1 LFGRQS
7 TDGTSDF
14 TGQLISDENHNPC
27 KEKPLND
34 LEKTKEQLIDELKYL
49 RERCSEG
56 KHFISPASQTDLLRE
71 SEARYRAVI
80 ETISEPYAEH
90 DLAGNITYFN
100 DAYVDEMGYSRQELQ
115 GLSYRNY
122 VDKNDLDPI
131 YRLYNE
137 VYKTGIPAK
146 SSELESVNKDGKKN
160 QYEVTVSLIRDSE
173 EKPVGFRTLFHNITE
188 RRNAEDAI
196 RSIQERLELVL
207 AGAELGLYDI
217 NSQTGASYVDDR
229 YLDML
234 GYKREDFLA
243 FNIEVWLQLIHP
255 EDLNSIKER
264 VREVMSGDRRLV
276 EMEYRLRHKS
286 GDWVWVLGRG
296 RVVSWDEAGKPLR
309 FTGTQLNI
317 TDRKKVQEALRL
329 SEERLRLVTDNMKD
343 IIVMTDQ
350 NFNILYISPSVFS
363 VMGYNSKDREGK
375 SILDYIHPDDL
386 PAIEQGLK
394 DSLATFSPGKME
406 CRYMHARGEYIW
418 LEAKGAYMLDQQN
431 NFLGSVLGIR
441 DITERKK
448 AEEALQKTLDELEIR
463 VKERT
468 FELQEINTTL
478 RVLLK
483 NRDDDQKNLQ
493 ESLQSNI
500 HQLVIPF
507 IQKLR
512 STHTSEQKLEYLN
525 ILETNLNNI
534 ASPFINK
541 LSMAYKNLSPREL
554 QVAALIKQG
563 KSSKEIS
570 DIFNLSVGTV
580 NSYRNSIREKL
591 NLISS
596 DTNLRTYLLALT

>member
-1 LFGRQS
+1 L
-7 TDGTSDF
+7 TD
-14 TGQLISDENHNPC
+14 Q
-27 KEKPLND
+27 K
-34 LEKTKEQLIDELKYL
+34 KTKEQLIEELRHL
-49 RERCSEG
+49 RE
-56 KHFISPASQTDLLRE
+56 SPAQGGPFDRQASPSDLLKE

-80 ETISEPYAEH
+80 ENISEPYAEH

-100 DAYVDEMGYSRQELQ
+100 DAYLKEMGYSREELQ
-115 GLSYRNY
+115 GLNYRNY
-122 VDKNDLDPI
+122 IEWKNLDAA
-131 YRLYNE
+131 YRIYNE

-146 SSELESVNKDGKKN
+146 SSEMESVNKAGKIN
-160 QYEVTVSLIRDSE
+160 QYELTVSLIRDTQG
-173 EKPVGFRTLFHNITE
+173 KPVGFRTLFHNITE

-196 RSIQERLELVL
+196 RNIQKRLELVL

-217 NSQTGASYVDDR
+217 NSKTGVSYVDDR

-234 GYKREDFLA
+234 GYQRDDFLA
-243 FNIEVWLQLIHP
+243 FNIETWMKIIHP
-255 EDLNSIKER
+255 DDLNNIKEK
-264 VREVMSGDRRLV
+264 VREIMSGNRQLV

-317 TDRKKVQEALRL
+317 TDRKRAQEALRQ

-350 NFNILYISPSVFS
+350 HFRIVYISPSVYS
-363 VMGYNSKDREGK
+363 VMGYDSKDREGK
-375 SILDYIHPDDL
+375 SLTDFIHPEDL
-386 PAIEQGLK
+386 PAIEKVLR

-406 CRYMHARGEYIW
+406 CRYKHARGEYIW
-418 LEAKGAYMLDQQN
+418 LEATGAYMLDQQR
-431 NFLGSVLGIR
+431 NFLGAVFGIR
-441 DITERKK
+441 DITERKSV
-448 AEEALQKTLDELEIR
+448 EENLQKTLDELETR

-483 NRDDDQKNLQ
+483 NRDEDQKSLQ

-507 IQKLR
+507 IQKMR
-512 STHTSEQKLEYLN
+512 MTQSSEKKVEYLN
-525 ILETNLNNI
+525 VLETNLNNI
-534 ASPFINK
+534 ASPFINQ
-541 LSMAYKNLSPREL
+541 LSIAYKNLSPREL

-563 KSSKEIS
+563 KSSKDIA

-580 NSYRNSIREKL
+580 NAYRNSIREKL
-591 NLISS
+591 HLVSTE
-596 DTNLRTYLLALT
+596 TNLRSYLLALT

>member
-1 LFGRQS
+1 M
-7 TDGTSDF
+7 SD
-14 TGQLISDENHNPC
+14 Q
-27 KEKPLND
+27 EKN
-34 LEKTKEQLIDELKYL
+34 KEQLIEELKRL
-49 RERCSEG
+49 RKRGAEG
-56 KHFISPASQTDLLRE
+56 EHFQSQASQTDLLRE

-100 DAYVDEMGYSRQELQ
+100 DAYIEEMGYSRKELQ
-115 GLSYRNY
+115 GLSYRKY
-122 VDKNDLDPI
+122 VDQNNLDLV

-137 VYKTGIPAK
+137 VYNTGIPAK
-146 SSELESVNKDGKKN
+146 SSELESVNKAGKKN
-160 QYEVTVSLIRDSE
+160 QYEITVSLIRDSE
-173 EKPVGFRTLFHNITE
+173 GKPVGFRTLFHNITE

-217 NSQTGASYVDDR
+217 NSQTGESYVDDR

-243 FNIEVWLQLIHP
+243 FNIETWMKLIHP
-255 EDLNSIKER
+255 EDLNNIKEK
-264 VREVMSGDRRLV
+264 VQAIIYGSRRLI
-276 EMEYRLRHKS
+276 EMEYRLLHKS
-286 GDWVWVLGRG
+286 GEWVWVLGRG

-317 TDRKKVQEALRL
+317 TDRKRAQESLRL

-343 IIVMTDQ
+343 MIVLTDQ
-350 NFNILYISPSVFS
+350 HFKIVYISPSGNS
-363 VMGYNSKDREGK
+363 VTGYDSKDRGGK
-375 SILDYIHPDDL
+375 SIMDFIHPEDL
-386 PAIEQGLK
+386 PAIETTLK
-394 DSLATFSPGKME
+394 ESLAAFSPGKIE
-406 CRYMHARGEYIW
+406 YRYKHARGEYIW
-418 LEAKGAYMLDQQN
+418 LEATGTYMLDQQK
-431 NFLGSVLGIR
+431 NFLGAVFGIH

-448 AEEALQKTLDELEIR
+448 VEEALQKTLDELETR

-483 NRDDDQKNLQ
+483 NRDEDQKNLQ

-512 STHTSEQKLEYLN
+512 TTQLNEQKLEYLN
-525 ILETNLNNI
+525 VLEANLNNI

-580 NSYRNSIREKL
+580 NTYRNSIREKL
-591 NLISS
+591 NLVSS
-596 DTNLRTYLLALT
+596 DANLRSYLLAMT

>member
-1 LFGRQS
+1 LTNQ
-7 TDGTSDF
+7 
-14 TGQLISDENHNPC
+14 
-27 KEKPLND
+27 K
-34 LEKTKEQLIDELKYL
+34 KTKEQLIEELRHL
-49 RERCSEG
+49 RESSAQEG
-56 KHFISPASQTDLLRE
+56 PFDRQASPSDLLKE

-80 ETISEPYAEH
+80 ENISEPYAEH

-100 DAYVDEMGYSRQELQ
+100 DAYLKEMGYSREELQ
-115 GLSYRNY
+115 GLNYRNY
-122 VDKNDLDPI
+122 IERKNLDAA
-131 YRLYNE
+131 YRIYNE

-146 SSELESVNKDGKKN
+146 SSEMESVNKAGKIN
-160 QYEVTVSLIRDSE
+160 QYELTVSLIRDTQG
-173 EKPVGFRTLFHNITE
+173 KPVGFRTLFHNITE

-196 RSIQERLELVL
+196 RNIQKRLELVL

-217 NSQTGASYVDDR
+217 NSKTGVSYVDDR

-234 GYKREDFLA
+234 GYQRDDFLA
-243 FNIEVWLQLIHP
+243 FNIETWMKIIHP
-255 EDLNSIKER
+255 DDLNNIKEK
-264 VREVMSGDRRLV
+264 VREIMSGNRQLV

-317 TDRKKVQEALRL
+317 TDRKRAQEALRQ

-350 NFNILYISPSVFS
+350 HFRIVYISPSVYS
-363 VMGYNSKDREGK
+363 VMGYDSKDREGK
-375 SILDYIHPDDL
+375 SLTDFIHPEDL
-386 PAIEQGLK
+386 PAIEKVLR

-406 CRYMHARGEYIW
+406 CRYKHARGEYIW
-418 LEAKGAYMLDQQN
+418 LEATGAYMLDQQR
-431 NFLGSVLGIR
+431 NFLGAVFGIR
-441 DITERKK
+441 DITERKSV
-448 AEEALQKTLDELEIR
+448 EENLQKTLDELETR

-483 NRDDDQKNLQ
+483 NRDEDQKSLQ

-507 IQKLR
+507 IQKMR
-512 STHTSEQKLEYLN
+512 MTQSGEKKVEYLN
-525 ILETNLNNI
+525 VLEANLNNI
-534 ASPFINK
+534 ASPFINQ
-541 LSMAYKNLSPREL
+541 LSIAYKNLSPREL

-563 KSSKEIS
+563 KSSKDIA

-580 NSYRNSIREKL
+580 NAYRNSIREKL
-591 NLISS
+591 HLVSTE
-596 DTNLRTYLLALT
+596 TNLRSYLLALT

>member
-1 LFGRQS
+1 M
-7 TDGTSDF
+7 
-14 TGQLISDENHNPC
+14 
-27 KEKPLND
+27 ND
-34 LEKTKEQLIDELKYL
+34 HDKTKEQLIKELKHL
-49 RERCSEG
+49 RERCEEVE
-56 KHFISPASQTDLLRE
+56 HFINSPLSKTDLLRE

-100 DAYVDEMGYSRQELQ
+100 DAYVEEMGYSRQELQ

-122 VDKNDLDPI
+122 VDENDLDPI

-137 VYKTGIPAK
+137 VYKTGTPAK

-188 RRNAEDAI
+188 RRNAEDVI

-234 GYKREDFLA
+234 GYKRDDFLA
-243 FNIEVWLQLIHP
+243 FNVETWLQLIHP
-255 EDLNSIKER
+255 EDLNNIKER

-296 RVVSWDEAGKPLR
+296 RVVNWDEAGKPLR

-317 TDRKKVQEALRL
+317 TDRKRAQESLRL

-350 NFNILYISPSVFS
+350 NFNILYISPSVQS
-363 VMGYNSKDREGK
+363 VMGYHSKDREGK
-375 SILDYIHPDDL
+375 SILDFIHPDDL
-386 PAIEQGLK
+386 SAIEQGLK
-394 DSLATFSPGKME
+394 DSLGTFSPGKME

-418 LEAKGAYMLDQQN
+418 LEAKGAYMLDQQK
-431 NFLGSVLGIR
+431 NFMGAVLGIR

-448 AEEALQKTLDELEIR
+448 AEEALQQTLDELETR
-463 VKERT
+463 VNERT

-483 NRDDDQKNLQ
+483 NRDEDQKNLQ

-500 HQLVIPF
+500 QQLVIPF

-512 STHTSEQKLEYLN
+512 TTQLSEQKLEYLN
-525 ILETNLNNI
+525 ILEANLNNI
-534 ASPFINK
+534 TSPFINK

-563 KSSKEIS
+563 KSSKEI
-570 DIFNLSVGTV
+570 
-580 NSYRNSIREKL
+580 
-591 NLISS
+591 
-596 DTNLRTYLLALT
+596 